1 MGPRSDGRRAVAVG
15 ICDAGTAASGH
26 PDRAVRSVR
35 WAVGLGTEL
44 EDSVALGASPPTA
57 RGGPTVGT
65 RAKWL
70 PDPDPRRG
78 QALGGLL
85 GGPPS
90 AEQLALGVVEVRPR
104 GPARPAAVAA
114 LVTALEVPV

>member
-44 EDSVALGASPPTA
+44 EDIVALGASPPTA
-57 RGGPTVGT
+57 RSGPAVGT
-65 RAKWL
+65 RASGCPIL
-70 PDPDPRRG
+70 I
-78 QALGGLL
+78 
-85 GGPPS
+85 
-90 AEQLALGVVEVRPR
+90 LAA
-104 GPARPAAVAA
+104 ARPWAGCSAARPQQSSWR
-114 LVTALEVPV
+114 LG